1 MKHLFITMTISLI
14 SFCQLFAQSQ
24 YEQGMQ
30 QAFKLWEDKKPMEA
44 VALFERI
51 AQAEVENWIP
61 VYHAANILIVNSF
74 GITDMSKREATLDKA
89 TALIQSA
96 HQRSEN
102 NSEITTLEGM
112 LLTGYLAMD
121 PETYGMTYS
130 AKIPTLHQKA
140 IEQNPDNPRAYANM
154 IEYEM
159 GAAQFFGQ
167 DVKVICQKMKE
178 IIPKF
183 KNQKVDAPFAPSY
196 GLERAEQVVAN
207 CNE

>member
-1 MKHLFITMTISLI
+1 MKNIFLI
-14 SFCQLFAQSQ
+14 IICTAFYCSVSGQSK

-30 QAFKLWEDKKPMEA
+30 KAFGLWGEGKVKES

-51 AQAEVENWIP
+51 AQAESDNWIP
-61 VYHAANILIVNSF
+61 VYHAAQLLIISSH
-74 GITDMSKREATLDKA
+74 GIEDMSQREATLEKA
-89 TALIQSA
+89 TGLVNMAY
-96 HQRSEN
+96 QRSED
-102 NSEITTLEGM
+102 NSEVTTLEGM

-121 PETYGMTYS
+121 PGTYGMTYS
-130 AKIPTLHQKA
+130 AKIPALYEKA

-154 IEYEM
+154 IEFEM
-159 GAAQFFGQ
+159 GAARFFGQ
-167 DVKVICQKMKE
+167 ELGPICKKMKE

-183 KNQKVDAPFAPSY
+183 KNQKVEEPFAPSY